1 MELYS
6 IHNFKIKFFLA
17 PRDAFSSFCFVMP
30 VAAWWVRMKAAAPRA
45 CAGGNVQ
52 IDMDRNR
59 QRLTEEAD
67 RGQLAKEMVW

>member
-1 MELYS
+1 
-6 IHNFKIKFFLA
+6 
-17 PRDAFSSFCFVMP
+17 
-30 VAAWWVRMKAAAPRA
+30 MKAAAPRA